1 MVLIKNPV
9 WHMLAKWISNALS
22 EKKWWKR
29 ELETVRM
36 GGPGEGDATV
46 RKTRKHRKAG
56 SGGKL
61 KDKSSRQVNRETE
74 RKKGS
79 KE

>member
-36 GGPGEGDATV
+36 GGPGEGELEVIAEV
-46 RKTRKHRKAG
+46 
-56 SGGKL
+56 
-61 KDKSSRQVNRETE
+61 ETCYHTWAL
-74 RKKGS
+74 S
-79 KE
+79 

>member
-36 GGPGEGDATV
+36 GGPGEGELEV
-46 RKTRKHRKAG
+46 ISEGRYVLSHVG
-56 SGGKL
+56 IKL
-61 KDKSSRQVNRETE
+61 SSSIYQRILFPGT
-74 RKKGS
+74 G
-79 KE
+79 

>member
-22 EKKWWKR
+22 EKKWGKR

-36 GGPGEGDATV
+36 GGPGEGE
-46 RKTRKHRKAG
+46 
-56 SGGKL
+56 L
-61 KDKSSRQVNRETE
+61 EVNSEGRNVL
-74 RKKGS
+74 S
-79 KE
+79 HVALS

>member
-9 WHMLAKWISNALS
+9 WHMLVKRKPNALS

-36 GGPGEGDATV
+36 GGPGEGELEMNSEGRYV
-46 RKTRKHRKAG
+46 LSHVG
-56 SGGKL
+56 IKL
-61 KDKSSRQVNRETE
+61 SCSTYQRILFPGT
-74 RKKGS
+74 G
-79 KE
+79 

>member
-22 EKKWWKR
+22 EKKWGKR

-36 GGPGEGDATV
+36 KEPDAEASFGPQA
-46 RKTRKHRKAG
+46 RKEKAAVTLNCQHTG
-56 SGGKL
+56 
-61 KDKSSRQVNRETE
+61 NAE
-74 RKKGS
+74 R
-79 KE
+79 

>member
-22 EKKWWKR
+22 EKKWGKR

-36 GGPGEGDATV
+36 GGPGEGKLEVNAEGRNRV
-46 RKTRKHRKAG
+46 ITRGH
-56 SGGKL
+56 
-61 KDKSSRQVNRETE
+61 
-74 RKKGS
+74 
-79 KE
+79 